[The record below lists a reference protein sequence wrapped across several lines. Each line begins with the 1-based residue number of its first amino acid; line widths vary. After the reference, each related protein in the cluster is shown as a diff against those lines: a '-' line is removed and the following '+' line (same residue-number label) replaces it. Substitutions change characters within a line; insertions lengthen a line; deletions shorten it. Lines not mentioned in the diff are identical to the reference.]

1 MRARGES
8 GHVPGRR
15 VSQHGPSAR
24 RDDAPG
30 TVRGAAGG
38 QSVKVGALR
47 AVGARDRGATEQER
61 RRWSFDRGAGVR
73 DHSEGPDAAG
83 ATDPAVSTPDR
94 ALVDETKKDGVVLG
108 DGGLDVAGG
117 GGKDHELGV
126 RQSAEGPERV
136 RAGARSSS
144 DRRHAHGVRGR
155 RRAASGFADG
165 VARVGGDCDVHSTIP
180 HKGAEDAPSTD
191 DPIVV

>member
-38 QSVKVGALR
+38 QSVGVGALR
-47 AVGARDRGATEQER
+47 AMGARDRGATATTTEQER
-61 RRWSFDRGAGVR
+61 RWRSFDRGAGVR

-94 ALVDETKKDGVVLG
+94 ALVDETKKDGVLG
-108 DGGLDVAGG
+108 DGGLVG

-126 RQSAEGPERV
+126 RRSVEGPERV
-136 RAGARSSS
+136 RAGARSSR
-144 DRRHAHGVRGR
+144 DRRHAQNVRGR

-165 VARVGGDCDVHSTIP
+165 VARVGGDCDVHPTIP